1 MTRRGWHW
9 AGHRAAIWAGALLL
23 VLIYLAVVTHG
34 STARPDW
41 GLGAWNA
48 AKLEAVR

>member
-1 MTRRGWHW
+1 MTRRGWRW

-34 STARPDW
+34 FTARPDW
-41 GLGAWNA
+41 LGDA
-48 AKLEAVR
+48 AKLEAIR

>member
-1 MTRRGWHW
+1 MKAQLGRS
-9 AGHRAAIWAGALLL
+9 LLRELRVIGIAL
-23 VLIYLAVVTHG
+23 VLVVIYLAVVTHG
-34 STARPDW
+34 FTARPDW